1 MTREEQEQMILEN
14 VPKVYEAGRG
24 SIKNEVANAL
34 KGSASGEVVALK
46 DVSPL
51 EHGLGVRVSS
61 KNLANIYGFSTNS
74 INNVNDTRVLSN
86 ERGTTISTTD
96 SANSVEVIQT
106 KSPDAS
112 NTTSFENGYFCIG
125 IHNNFQDGDIVTISF
140 DVEIK
145 NNPLNAT
152 EIAVLTNGVSAEIL
166 ELKNGRCS
174 VTYTWKNYKDRK
186 YIEVRNSGCSAIFSN
201 FQLELGTTAT
211 AYTPFVPDV
220 GAVKVKAMGKN
231 LADIYAFSAHG
242 MIPLSLTN
250 PYGTTIS
257 TTEPSDSIEIIQSQ
271 TGHTNVTSFMNGYFC
286 IGFRNHFKDGDKI
299 TLSFDLEI
307 KENPL
312 NAKVWKF
319 FMNGTSGRQDVSIT
333 SGRVSVVIEWSDKD
347 DGKPYVEIRNS
358 GCSCVISNIQ
368 LEVGNATEY
377 EPYIEPVEYA
387 VNADGTV
394 EGVKSIYPATTL
406 TTDTVG
412 ALIEVDYNR
421 DINKAFEELRKVILS
436 LGGIL

>member
-61 KNLANIYGFSTNS
+61 KNLA
-74 INNVNDTRVLSN
+74 
-86 ERGTTISTTD
+86 
-96 SANSVEVIQT
+96 
-106 KSPDAS
+106 
-112 NTTSFENGYFCIG
+112 
-125 IHNNFQDGDIVTISF
+125 
-140 DVEIK
+140 
-145 NNPLNAT
+145 
-152 EIAVLTNGVSAEIL
+152 
-166 ELKNGRCS
+166 
-174 VTYTWKNYKDRK
+174 
-186 YIEVRNSGCSAIFSN
+186 
-201 FQLELGTTAT
+201 
-211 AYTPFVPDV
+211 
-220 GAVKVKAMGKN
+220 
-231 LADIYAFSAHG
+231 DIYAFSAYG
-242 MIPLSLTN
+242 MISPSLTN
-250 PYGTTIS
+250 SYGTTIS
-257 TTEPSDSIEIIQSQ
+257 TTEPSDSVEIVQSQ
-271 TGHTNVTSFMNGYFC
+271 TGNQTSVTSYTNGYFC

-312 NAKVWKF
+312 NAKVWKL
-319 FMNGTSGRQDVSIT
+319 FMKGTSGGQDVSIT
-333 SGRVSVVIEWSDKD
+333 SGRISMVIEWSNKD
-347 DGKPYVEIRNS
+347 DGKPYVEIRNA

-368 LEVGNATEY
+368 LEKGTTATAYTPFVPDVGAVKVKAQGVNIIDITEMLNNQLVDNGDGTYTITKNGDGGLRFANWANINIPKRTEVAVNIDFIEIGCEPIESVLTIQFMTDDENIDTTIGLTPENVPRSFYFSTKNLTKARFCLSSKNKDGEYVKFKNFQFEYGTAATEY

-394 EGVKSIYPATTL
+394 EGVKSISPATTL